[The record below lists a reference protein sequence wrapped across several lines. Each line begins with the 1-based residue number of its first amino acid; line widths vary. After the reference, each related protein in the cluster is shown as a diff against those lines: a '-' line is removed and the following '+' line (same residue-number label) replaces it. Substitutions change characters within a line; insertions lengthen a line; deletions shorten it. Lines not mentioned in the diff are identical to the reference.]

1 MLTRD
6 AALIAAVR
14 AAIDAEHRVTVVAGD
29 AALIDHLMASPLR
42 AALIDCAATAQPI
55 AQVTERLLAQFPD
68 LVLVVA
74 GTAGDQGALA
84 AQITDGRVFR
94 FLHKPVSAQRVKLF
108 IESAFRRSDVV
119 PSQWPATPAPAGTRA
134 GRARVPLIAGG
145 LAVAALAAAAIWWA
159 TRDTP
164 AAPHDRA
171 TANRTASAPAPAP
184 APASAAVLA
193 DLERADAAL
202 ARGALL
208 APPGESAADLY
219 RQALT
224 RSPGNARAIAGLDAV
239 VDRIV
244 GDAEQAIAAGRIDE
258 AAGLVDRARGVR
270 ADHPRVAYLATQIAK
285 ERERV
290 VLAAARQAAASG
302 NLDRAISV
310 LDSGQAGGS
319 ELIGAARRELR
330 QREIDARIASLLALA
345 AERVQSGAL
354 LEPAGDSARFYIE
367 SVRALAPDHP
377 DLPAAADTLRA
388 ALTGEARRAI
398 ATGDFAAAE
407 RWVAAAEANQVARA
421 GITALRHELQAA
433 RITRRA
439 DDLATLA
446 TRFDESLRRKQ
457 LLEPPADSARALY
470 LAMRAVDAEHPSTL
484 AARDAL
490 GRELLA
496 ASRGALARADADG
509 AERYVAGAE
518 AIGLADIDVS
528 NAKRD
533 IATLRAQERAAATVV
548 SAGRLTRTRTVE
560 PRYPADARAGGI
572 TGWVDL
578 EFIVAPDGSVADVRV
593 TGASP
598 PGVFDDSAQD
608 ALARWRF
615 EPVMRNG
622 VAVSQ
627 RARLRVRF
635 DLE

>member
-1 MLTRD
+1 MASSPVGQPREDRTAFRTVAAAPAPAGLLVLTRD

-224 RSPGNARAIAGLDAV
+224 RSPGNTRAIAGLDAV

-270 ADHPRVAYLATQIAK
+270 ADHPRVA
-285 ERERV
+285 
-290 VLAAARQAAASG
+290 
-302 NLDRAISV
+302 
-310 LDSGQAGGS
+310 
-319 ELIGAARRELR
+319 
-330 QREIDARIASLLALA
+330 
-345 AERVQSGAL
+345 
-354 LEPAGDSARFYIE
+354 
-367 SVRALAPDHP
+367 
-377 DLPAAADTLRA
+377 
-388 ALTGEARRAI
+388 
-398 ATGDFAAAE
+398 
-407 RWVAAAEANQVARA
+407 
-421 GITALRHELQAA
+421 
-433 RITRRA
+433 
-439 DDLATLA
+439 
-446 TRFDESLRRKQ
+446 
-457 LLEPPADSARALY
+457 
-470 LAMRAVDAEHPSTL
+470 
-484 AARDAL
+484 
-490 GRELLA
+490 
-496 ASRGALARADADG
+496 
-509 AERYVAGAE
+509 
-518 AIGLADIDVS
+518 
-528 NAKRD
+528 
-533 IATLRAQERAAATVV
+533 
-548 SAGRLTRTRTVE
+548 
-560 PRYPADARAGGI
+560 
-572 TGWVDL
+572 
-578 EFIVAPDGSVADVRV
+578 
-593 TGASP
+593 
-598 PGVFDDSAQD
+598 
-608 ALARWRF
+608 
-615 EPVMRNG
+615 
-622 VAVSQ
+622 
-627 RARLRVRF
+627 
-635 DLE
+635 